1 MKMRKYLV
9 ERRNQLELSQQ
20 DVADLIG
27 VSRQYYSFIENGSRQ
42 KKMDIDL
49 LSKLADALSIP
60 IADLIEME
68 RRNTDAE
75 GNDACGDGECIPGAV
90 PEVRRPAV

>member
-1 MKMRKYLV
+1 MRSYLV
-9 ERRNQLELSQQ
+9 EKRNQLGLSQQ

-27 VSRQYYSFIENGSRQ
+27 VSRQYYNFIENGSRQ

-49 LSKLADALSIP
+49 LTKLSDALSIP

-68 RRNTDAE
+68 RRHA
-75 GNDACGDGECIPGAV
+75 DGEDDDNRGNGAGLSGTV
-90 PEVRRPAV
+90 PEMRRPAI